1 MFQQP
6 RSLKRSIVAGLTV
19 CAIAPAGA
27 VASPIMGSGVAAG
40 GGPGVSAKD
49 FPKQIKSAQVD
60 RRVTP
65 GPPTWPVNPQ
75 PIVSP
80 VQHTTPATASDG
92 GGLDTGEWIGLG
104 GVALLATG
112 GLCVV
117 GYKRQRTG
125 RQLA

>member
-6 RSLKRSIVAGLTV
+6 RSLKRSIVAGLAV

-27 VASPIMGSGVAAG
+27 VASPVIGSGVAAG

-49 FPKQIKSAQVD
+49 FPEQTKGAQVD
-60 RRVTP
+60 ARVTP

-80 VQHTTPATASDG
+80 VHHATPAPASD

-104 GVALLATG
+104 GAALLATG